1 MGGDSGPAAIL
12 AGAAIARRRHPK
24 IRFLLYG
31 DEAVLKPLLARHRA
45 LAKAAEI
52 RHAPAVVGMS
62 EKPSQA
68 VRRGRNTSMW
78 HALEAGARGGAK
90 GAGSPRQTRALVGV
104 SMFS

>member
-1 MGGDSGPAAIL
+1 MGGDSGPASIL
-12 AGAAIARRRHPK
+12 AGAALARRRHPK
-24 IRFLLYG
+24 SRFLLYG

-52 RHAPAVVGMS
+52 RHAPAVVRMS

-78 HALEAGARGGAK
+78 HAVEAVARGEAK
-90 GAGSPRQTRALVGV
+90 VAGSAGNNGAPLATP
-104 SMFS
+104 M